1 MKKNNDTDISRRR
14 LLGGFAGVTAV
25 GIVGTSLSASAAKAT
40 EAKASDT
47 YWDKSA
53 DVVCI
58 GSGAAAL
65 SAAITAA
72 HHGASVIVLEKAA
85 VPGGT
90 TAKSGAVFWIPNH
103 YELKARGVTDKRED
117 LIRYLVRY
125 AFPNHYSPHAEY
137 FGIPKFDYDRIA
149 AFYDNGS
156 EMTDFMKDIG
166 AFRMAEWRMWDLD
179 IPAPDYLEHIAE
191 NKTPT
196 GRPLAA
202 IDEQGEYC
210 WGYGMIQQ
218 MEAYLNTRGVEIQT
232 NHAAK
237 EILTDDTGAVT
248 GVSVESNGK
257 RSNIRALK
265 GVIFGTGGYA
275 HNVDMINRYQDMFA
289 YGSCAQ
295 KSAQGDF
302 IPMSEKV
309 EAKLGNLQGAWRTGV
324 VLDQALENR
333 AVGTGMFV
341 PPGDSMVL
349 VNKYGERFVNEH
361 RNYNDRTR
369 SHATFDPT
377 NGEFPNHLQ
386 FMIYDKRT
394 ASIVGENGQPPV
406 RPSESYVISGDTLKA
421 LSGNLKDHLEK
432 LGERIDGF
440 ELADSFTVNLDA
452 TLAHFNKEA
461 EAGKDS
467 RYGRGENLYDREWH
481 KVWGAFSY
489 TEEFPVNPYPNK
501 TMHPFSD
508 EGPYYAVI
516 IAPGVLDTNGGP
528 MTDANAQVVNASY
541 EPIKGLYGAGNCI
554 CAPTRNAYA
563 GAGGTI
569 GPALTYG
576 YIAARHALGVV

>member
-1 MKKNNDTDISRRR
+1 MKKNKDTDVSRRR
-14 LLGGFAGVTAV
+14 LLSDFAGVSAA
-25 GIVGTSLSASAAKAT
+25 GLVGTSFSANS
-40 EAKASDT
+40 AKASDVH
-47 YWDKSA
+47 WHASA

-65 SAAITAA
+65 SAAVTAA

-103 YELKARGVTDKRED
+103 YGLKARGVADKRDD

-125 AFPNHYSPHAEY
+125 AFPNHYSPDAEY

-149 AFYDNGS
+149 AFYDHGS
-156 EMTDFMKDIG
+156 EMTDFMRDIG

-179 IPAPDYLEHIAE
+179 ISAPDYLEHIEE

-232 NHAAK
+232 NQAVK

-248 GVSVESNGK
+248 GVAVESNGK

-309 EAKLGNLQGAWRTGV
+309 GAKLGNLQGAWRTGV

-341 PPGDSMVL
+341 PPGDSMIL

-377 NGEFPNHLQ
+377 NGEFPNRLQ

-406 RPSESYVISGDTLKA
+406 RPSESYVISGDTIEA
-421 LSGNLKDHLEK
+421 LAGNLKDHLEK

-440 ELADSFTVNLDA
+440 ELANGFAENLKA
-452 TLAHFNKEA
+452 TLARFNKEA

-467 RYGRGENLYDREWH
+467 RYGRGDNLYDREWH
-481 KVWGAFSY
+481 KVWGAFSH
-489 TEEFPVNPYPNK
+489 TEEFPENPYPNK

-541 EPIKGLYGAGNCI
+541 KPIKGLYGAGNCI

-576 YIAARHALGVV
+576 YIAARNALGVV